1 MPSPAPRRLLAAL
14 LSCAALAAGGL
25 QGPVKI
31 LDKDGKARPT
41 LRDAVAILEPLGRRA
56 EPGRRPLL
64 RIRTTGKRFVPRV
77 AWTTP
82 GSPVA
87 FPNQDHILHNV
98 FSVTP
103 GDAFDTGHYE
113 PGDAPRWTAASPGL
127 VKLYCNVHRRMN
139 AFLWVVDTPWVQVL
153 DGQRELAFKD
163 LPPGRYKLR
172 LWHPEVGER
181 DFEVSVGEGTTLG
194 NWTLQASLPDFE
206 PHKNKFGKDYP
217 PAKDEGNY

>member
-1 MPSPAPRRLLAAL
+1 MVKRIITLL
-14 LSCAALAAGGL
+14 LSAPLLAGGL
-25 QGPVKI
+25 QGPVKVV
-31 LDKDGKARPT
+31 DKDGRVRDT
-41 LRDAVAILEPLGRRA
+41 LKDTIAILEPVGRRVEA
-56 EPGRRPLL
+56 PKRPML
-64 RIRTTGKRFVPRV
+64 RVRTTGKRFLPRV

-82 GSPVA
+82 GSPVS

-113 PGDAPRWTAASPGL
+113 PGDAPRWTAANTGL

-139 AFLWVVDTPWVQVL
+139 AFLWIVDTPWAEVL
-153 DGQRELAFKD
+153 DGKAELAFRD
-163 LPPGRYKLR
+163 LPSGRYKLR
-172 LWHPEVGER
+172 LWHPEVGEK
-181 DFEVSVGEGTTLG
+181 DFEVSIGEGVTAG
-194 NWTLQASLPDFE
+194 DWTLQASLPDFE

>member
-1 MPSPAPRRLLAAL
+1 MLNRFAALGLAAPLLAG
-14 LSCAALAAGGL
+14 SL
-25 QGPVKI
+25 QGPVKVV
-31 LDKDGKARPT
+31 DKDGKARPS
-41 LRDAVAILEPLGRRA
+41 LKDAIAILEPLNHRVEARK
-56 EPGRRPLL
+56 RPAL

-82 GSPVA
+82 GSSVS

-113 PGDAPRWTAASPGL
+113 PGDAPRWTAEKPGL
-127 VKLYCNVHRRMN
+127 VKLYCNVHRKMN
-139 AFLWVVDTPWVQVL
+139 AFLWVVDTPWADVL
-153 DGQRELAFKD
+153 DGQEGLSFKEV
-163 LPPGRYKLR
+163 PPGHYRLR
-172 LWHPEVGER
+172 LWHPEVGEK
-181 DFEVSVGEGTTLG
+181 DFEVSIGEGVTTG
-194 NWTLQASLPDFE
+194 SWTLQANLPDFE

>member
-1 MPSPAPRRLLAAL
+1 MVKGITAL
-14 LSCAALAAGGL
+14 LFAAPLLAGGL
-25 QGPVKI
+25 QGPVKVV
-31 LDKDGKARPT
+31 DRDGKV
-41 LRDAVAILEPLGRRA
+41 RDSLKDTIAILEPVGRRA
-56 EPGRRPLL
+56 EAPKRPLL
-64 RIRTTGKRFVPRV
+64 RIRTTGKRFLPRV

-82 GSPVA
+82 GSPVS

-113 PGDAPRWTAASPGL
+113 PGDAPRWTAQAPGL
-127 VKLYCNVHRRMN
+127 VKLYCNVHRKMN
-139 AFLWVVDTPWVQVL
+139 AFLWIVDTPWVDQL
-153 DGQRELAFKD
+153 DAKPGLAFRD

-172 LWHPEVGER
+172 LWHPEVGEK
-181 DFEVSVGEGTTLG
+181 DFEVSIGEGTTMG
-194 NWTLQASLPDFE
+194 GWTLQAALPDFE

>member
-1 MPSPAPRRLLAAL
+1 MARFAAFL
-14 LSCAALAAGGL
+14 IALPVLAGGL

-31 LDKDGKARPT
+31 LDKDGKARES
-41 LRDAVAILEPLGRRA
+41 LRDAIAILEPLGRRA
-56 EPGRRPLL
+56 DPPKRPLL

-82 GSPVA
+82 GSPVS

-113 PGDAPRWTAASPGL
+113 PGDAPKWTAQGAGL
-127 VKLYCNVHRRMN
+127 VKLYCNVHRKMN
-139 AFLWVVDTPWVQVL
+139 AFLWIVDTPYADTL
-153 DGQRELAFKD
+153 DGKTGLSFRDVA
-163 LPPGRYKLR
+163 PGRYRLR
-172 LWHPEVGER
+172 LWHPEVGEK
-181 DFEVSVGEGTTLG
+181 DFEVSVGEGVTMG
-194 NWTLQASLPDFE
+194 DWTLQASLPDFE

>member
-1 MPSPAPRRLLAAL
+1 MRKAAAFLLAFPL
-14 LSCAALAAGGL
+14 LAGGL
-25 QGPVKI
+25 QGPVKVV
-31 LDKDGKARPT
+31 DRDGKTRET
-41 LRDAVAILEPLGRRA
+41 LKDAIAILEPLGRKA
-56 EPGRRPLL
+56 DLPKRPLL

-82 GSPVA
+82 GSPVS

-113 PGDAPRWTAASPGL
+113 PGDAPKWTAAGPGL
-127 VKLYCNVHRRMN
+127 VKLYCNVHRKMN
-139 AFLWVVDTPWVQVL
+139 AFLWIVDTPFVDTL
-153 DGQRELAFKD
+153 DGKTGLSFHD
-163 LPPGRYKLR
+163 LPPGRYTLR

-181 DFEVSVGEGTTLG
+181 DFEVSIGGGTTMG
-194 NWTLQASLPDFE
+194 DWTLQASLPDFE

>member
-1 MPSPAPRRLLAAL
+1 MALMLAAPL
-14 LSCAALAAGGL
+14 LAGGL
-25 QGPVKI
+25 QGPVKVV
-31 LDKDGKARPT
+31 DKDGKARSS
-41 LRDAVAILEPLGRRA
+41 LKDAIAILEPLNRRVEA
-56 EPGRRPLL
+56 QKRPTL

-113 PGDAPRWTAASPGL
+113 PGDAPRWTAAKPGL
-127 VKLYCNVHRRMN
+127 VKLYCNVHRKMN
-139 AFLWVVDTPWVQVL
+139 AFLWIVDTPWADVL
-153 DGQRELAFKD
+153 DGQEGLSFKEV
-163 LPPGRYKLR
+163 PPGRYKLR
-172 LWHPEVGER
+172 LWHPEVGEK
-181 DFEVSVGEGTTLG
+181 DFEVTIGEGITTG
-194 NWTLQASLPDFE
+194 SWTLQANLPDFE